1 MNTNIGKKV
10 LIRGNR
16 SGVEFGELV
25 SQNGSEVTLKN
36 ARRIWYWDGAASL
49 SQLAKDGTSN
59 PSSCKFTVS
68 VDSITILDTI
78 KRAKNYREPT
88 ICRIYGSKKNC
99 VEVILPILN
108 FSDKDIENFI
118 IKYNIKLHPL
128 YYNADGSLNIKKD

>member
-59 PSSCKFTVS
+59 PSNCKFTVS

-78 KRAKNYREPT
+78 EIIPCTVKAIKSIEEVRVWKR
-88 ICRIYGSKKNC
+88 
-99 VEVILPILN
+99 
-108 FSDKDIENFI
+108 
-118 IKYNIKLHPL
+118 
-128 YYNADGSLNIKKD
+128 